1 MCSSVQQTFVS
12 EGWSNKNVCKEDYH
26 GYGNLS
32 NLVIHFL
39 FHFDLMPLLCKLSQY
54 INILYPGL
62 EIMFPKFSIMLILAA
77 LYIICTIGPYK
88 CLKG

>member
-12 EGWSNKNVCKEDYH
+12 EGWSNKNVCEEDYH
-26 GYGNLS
+26 GCGNLS
-32 NLVIHFL
+32 NLVILFL

-77 LYIICTIGPYK
+77 LCIIQYRSELT
-88 CLKG
+88 